1 LQHQLDTIANKIGNV
16 GTAMA
21 GLTFIAMVIRIALE
35 MLGAR
40 PDLCMNVFTCQRME
54 HVKEEDKLS
63 FAAFP
68 DGRLY

>member
-1 LQHQLDTIANKIGNV
+1 
-16 GTAMA
+16 MA